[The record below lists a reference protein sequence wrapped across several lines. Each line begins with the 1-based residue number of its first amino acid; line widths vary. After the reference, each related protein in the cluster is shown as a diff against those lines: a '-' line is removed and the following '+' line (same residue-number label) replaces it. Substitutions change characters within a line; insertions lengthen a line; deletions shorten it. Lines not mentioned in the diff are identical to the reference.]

1 MFHVAAH
8 EAGHAVAYI
17 RCHQALGRHWQS
29 FDRVLIRR
37 DFSTPYV
44 DDRGREIECA
54 GLCEAPD
61 VYCYAGGIG
70 LSVFEQAT
78 PDLRKTILAE
88 MEWAIRINLAGPFA
102 TAASQ
107 DVRTNASMRWHALL
121 YCGSLGDYRSAEAV
135 LADYRVAK
143 GRNSYQLTRFENQA
157 RTLVLE
163 NWRPI
168 EALALLLLKSEVL
181 DHEIAY
187 QVVAD
192 NSN

>member
-17 RCHQALGRHWQS
+17 RCYETLERDWPS
-29 FDRVLIRR
+29 FHRVFIRR

-44 DDRGREIECA
+44 DDRGREIDCA

-61 VYCYAGGIG
+61 VYCCAGGIG
-70 LSVFEQAT
+70 LSFFEGA
-78 PDLRKTILAE
+78 PPEIRKIILAN
-88 MEWAIRINLAGPFA
+88 MEWAVRISLAGPFA
-102 TAASQ
+102 EAASR
-107 DVRTNASMRWHALL
+107 DVRTQADMPWHALF
-121 YCGSLGDYRSAEAV
+121 YCGSDEDFSHAEAV
-135 LADYRVAK
+135 LADYRKAR
-143 GRNSYQLTRFENQA
+143 GRNSYRLTRFQNQA

-168 EALALLLLKSEVL
+168 EALAILLLKSEVL
-181 DHEIAY
+181 DYETAY

-192 NSN
+192 NSK